1 MSSTLTEQELF
12 DRYAWSV
19 CALITSE
26 SSPRELYDRYNAVR
40 SSGRYDYLNP
50 TYVINVGETEAMK
63 EAEMN
68 EEEWRFVIDYY
79 TELQNL

>member
-1 MSSTLTEQELF
+1 MSSTLTEKELF
-12 DRYAWSV
+12 DRYAWNV
-19 CALITSE
+19 CNLIE
-26 SSPRELYDRYNAVR
+26 SGSTPRELYERYNEVR

-50 TYVINVGETEAMK
+50 TYVINVGEKEAMK

-68 EEEWRFVIDYY
+68 DDEWRFVIDYY